1 MTAQNY
7 GAGLIKRMNK
17 CLASGIGIALV
28 FGVSVCVY
36 SQFLP
41 ETLTAFFTK
50 DAAVVE
56 MCIRDRADDVRGF
69 SFLCRNECGTTD
81 IIGQSFNEFPTTKV
95 CSEAKPKAL
104 HN

>member
-1 MTAQNY
+1 MFAMLPPMAISSAVATMTAQNY

-41 ETLTAFFTK
+41 ETLTAFLRKMPLWWQWQQST
-50 DAAVVE
+50 
-56 MCIRDRADDVRGF
+56 
-69 SFLCRNECGTTD
+69 CGD
-81 IIGQSFNEFPTTKV
+81 IASTV
-95 CSEAKPKAL
+95 S
-104 HN
+104 